1 MKPASDPGGEVE
13 RLLGDSRGDLLAFVR
28 RRAGSSLLRVET
40 ADDLVQG
47 VYAHVLERGL
57 DATLFDDD
65 QKRAWLL
72 RVADNFVKDRRDY
85 WAALKRSG
93 SLVLRLSLTDSVSP
107 DMRPVGDLAASVT
120 GPSTF
125 AIRREQVAVAAV
137 ALDMLMPRDR
147 ELILGLCNGVELAE
161 QAASLGMTYD
171 AAQRARTRAI
181 DRFQRTFRLALQG
194 RG

>member
-1 MKPASDPGGEVE
+1 MRPASDPGGEVE
-13 RLLGDSRGDLLAFVR
+13 RLLGDSRGELLDFVR

-47 VYAHVLERGL
+47 VCAHVLERGL
-57 DATLFDDD
+57 DASLLDHR
-65 QKRAWLL
+65 QQRAWLL

-93 SLVLRLSLTDSVSP
+93 SLVLRSSLNESVSP
-107 DMRPVGDLAASVT
+107 DMRLVGDLAASVT

-125 AIRREQVAVAAV
+125 AMRREQVAVAAV
-137 ALDMLMPRDR
+137 ALDMLLPRDR
-147 ELILGLCNGVELAE
+147 ELIHGLCNGLELAE
-161 QAASLGMTYD
+161 QARSLGLTYD
-171 AAQRARTRAI
+171 AAQRARTRAV